1 MNVADW
7 LRNLGLERYEA
18 AFRDNEINE
27 QILPSLT
34 QEDLKEIGVGPVGH
48 RRMLLGAIAALRAG
62 TDGNSSAA
70 DAATTTST
78 QKVSPEDRA
87 ERRHVTV
94 MFSDLV
100 GSTVLS
106 ARMDP
111 EDLREV
117 ISAYQNSVA
126 ETVGRFG
133 GFVAKYM
140 GDGVLVYFG
149 YPRAHEDD
157 AERAVSAGLE
167 LVAAVSSLKT
177 HAALQTR
184 VGIATGLVVV
194 GDLIGSGASQEQ
206 AIIGDTP
213 NLAARLQAIAEPDS
227 VVIAESTRRLV
238 GNLFELEDLGPQELK
253 GISGPIRAWAAQRP
267 ASVEGRFDAMHTSGL
282 TDLVG
287 REEELDLLLRR
298 WSRAKSGDGQVVLLS
313 GEAGIGKSRLTAA
326 LLERLATEPHTR
338 LRYFCSPQHTDSAFY
353 PIVSRMERAAGL
365 AHEDTPQAKLDKLDA
380 LLAQSSTLPQDAALF
395 AEMLSLPNDGRY
407 PALELTPQQRRQRI
421 LDALAMQIEVLAR
434 RSPTL
439 MIFED
444 AHWADPTSLEMFGRA
459 VMDRISALSVM
470 LIVTYRPEFQ
480 PPWIGQ
486 PHVTTLTL
494 NRLGQS
500 EIAAMIDAVTGNK
513 PLLASINQDIVER
526 TDGVPLFIE
535 EMTKAVLETGGQEGA
550 ERAIASIPAP
560 SIAIPASLHASL
572 MARLDRLGSAKEIAQ
587 IGAVIG
593 REFAYE
599 LLALIGERSEA
610 ELKGGLERLTRA
622 GLLFARG
629 SPPNAAYTFKH
640 TLVQDAAYGT
650 LLRSRRQG
658 LHARIAKEIEIHF
671 AEMGDQRPELLAH
684 HATQAGLIE
693 RAVVQWGKAGRKSV
707 SRSAMIEA
715 VSQLRRGL
723 ELVPSLPDTPERQ
736 RLELELQSALG
747 GALVASKGIAAPETG
762 SAYARARLLCEQ
774 LGDSVSLI
782 PVLSGQ
788 ISHHFGRAE
797 YALARRKAEDLLRL
811 AQSRG
816 DTASE
821 LVGSRS
827 MGLNLHLLG
836 EFRAAARSF
845 ERVLQIY
852 DPNEHGALTAVAA
865 YDMRA
870 LALTYLSVDLFILG
884 HIDEALSRGEE
895 GIAWSRQLNHPHTLS
910 YALSFGALAYVLRG
924 ENEKAEAMTEEV
936 LALAAAQNLPVWLPS
951 ANVFR
956 GYLRVARGDTG
967 ALTFAR
973 QGIAAKNAQGSV
985 LNQPFFLSL
994 LAASCERAGRAEEAL
1009 SLLAE
1014 AFAIAERTGERWF
1027 EAELYRLRGNW
1038 LLIHRSGMEAEAET
1052 CLHRALTLARQQAA
1066 VMWELRAAVSLA
1078 RFWSGKA
1085 RRKEAADLLVPLW
1098 DAFAQSSPIP
1108 DIEAARAL
1116 LIELQ

>member
-1 MNVADW
+1 
-7 LRNLGLERYEA
+7 
-18 AFRDNEINE
+18 
-27 QILPSLT
+27 
-34 QEDLKEIGVGPVGH
+34 
-48 RRMLLGAIAALRAG
+48 
-62 TDGNSSAA
+62 
-70 DAATTTST
+70 
-78 QKVSPEDRA
+78 
-87 ERRHVTV
+87 
-94 MFSDLV
+94 
-100 GSTVLS
+100 
-106 ARMDP
+106 
-111 EDLREV
+111 
-117 ISAYQNSVA
+117 
-126 ETVGRFG
+126 
-133 GFVAKYM
+133 
-140 GDGVLVYFG
+140 
-149 YPRAHEDD
+149 
-157 AERAVSAGLE
+157 
-167 LVAAVSSLKT
+167 
-177 HAALQTR
+177 
-184 VGIATGLVVV
+184 
-194 GDLIGSGASQEQ
+194 
-206 AIIGDTP
+206 
-213 NLAARLQAIAEPDS
+213 
-227 VVIAESTRRLV
+227 
-238 GNLFELEDLGPQELK
+238 
-253 GISGPIRAWAAQRP
+253 
-267 ASVEGRFDAMHTSGL
+267 MHTSGL

-380 LLAQSSTLPQDAALF
+380 LLAQSSTPPQDAALF

-421 LDALAMQIEVLAR
+421 LEALAMQIEVLAR

-444 AHWADPTSLEMFGRA
+444 AHWADPTSLEVFGRA
-459 VMDRISALSVM
+459 VMDGISALSVM

-513 PLLASINQDIVER
+513 PLPASVKQDIVER

-535 EMTKAVLETGGQEGA
+535 EMTKALLETGGQEGA

-572 MARLDRLGSAKEIAQ
+572 MARLDRLGSAKEVAQ

-599 LLALIGERSEA
+599 LLALIGERPEA
-610 ELKGGLERLTRA
+610 ELKDGLERLTRA

-658 LHARIAKEIEIHF
+658 LHARIAKAIEIHF
-671 AEMGDQRPELLAH
+671 AEMGEQRPELLAH

-723 ELVPSLPDTPERQ
+723 ELLPALPDTPERQ
-736 RLELELQSALG
+736 WLELELQSALG
-747 GALVASKGIAAPETG
+747 GALVASRGIAAPETG

-774 LGDSVSLI
+774 LGDSISLI

-788 ISHHFGRAE
+788 ISHHFGRGE
-797 YALARRKAEDLLRL
+797 YALAQSKAEDLLRL

-836 EFRAAARSF
+836 EFCAAARSF
-845 ERVLQIY
+845 ERVLKLY

-870 LALTYLSVDLFILG
+870 LALVYLSVDLFILG
-884 HIDEALSRGEE
+884 YTAEALSRGEE
-895 GIAWSRQLNHPHTLS
+895 AITWSRRLNHPHTLA
-910 YALSFGALAYVLRG
+910 YVLSFGALAHVLRR
-924 ENEKAEAMTEEV
+924 ENEKAEAMAEEV

-951 ANVFR
+951 ANVLR
-956 GYLRVARGDTG
+956 GYLRVARGDTE
-967 ALTFAR
+967 ALAFAR

-1027 EAELYRLRGNW
+1027 EAELYRLRGDW
-1038 LLIHRSGMEAEAET
+1038 LLVHGSEMEAEAET
-1052 CLHRALTLARQQAA
+1052 CLHRALALARQQAA
-1066 VMWELRAAVSLA
+1066 IIWELRAAVSLA
-1078 RFWSGKA
+1078 RFWSG
-1085 RRKEAADLLVPLW
+1085 RGRQREASDLLVPLC
-1098 DAFAQSSPIP
+1098 DALAQSRSIP
-1108 DIEAARAL
+1108 DIDAARAL
-1116 LIELQ
+1116 LIELRTTC